1 MLVGERMTKHPITVT
16 DDTPVSRALE
26 LMRREKVRRFP
37 VLDKHNKL
45 VGIVLEKDLLYA
57 SPSPATTL
65 SVFEIHTLLAKI
77 AVRDVMTKDVITVT
91 EDTPLE
97 EAARIMADNGIGG
110 MPVMRGDQLVGIIT
124 ETDLF
129 KVFLEML
136 GGRDDGVRL
145 SVQVPHEKGVLAKIA
160 GEIAGMGGNIVA
172 LGTIHGDDP
181 AHYQLTIKV
190 ADVPLD
196 QLVAAMKRLGLE
208 MLDAR
213 ECSWSQCRAG

>member
-1 MLVGERMTKHPITVT
+1 VT

-37 VLDKHNKL
+37 VLDKHGKL

-145 SVQVPHEKGVLAKIA
+145 SVQVPHEKGVLARIA

-172 LGTIHGDDP
+172 LGTVHGDDP

-190 ADVPLD
+190 ADVSMD
-196 QLVAAMKRLGLE
+196 QLVAGMKPLGVE
-208 MLDAR
+208 VLDAR
-213 ECSWSQCRAG
+213 ECSWSQCRVG